1 MTTMSD
7 SPLWILGFEF
17 EAEDANARDIAAMGY
32 GGGVPMGGDLGQAPN
47 GSPVSLVIHAVK
59 DPVGANLDRV
69 QVIKGWLDEDGDTN
83 ERVYDVEWAG
93 DRGPESNGR
102 VPAIGS
108 TVDVETLTYDNTIGS
123 AELSTVWVDPDF
135 DSDERTFYYVRVL

>member
-47 GSPVSLVIHAVK
+47 GSPVSLLIHAVK

-69 QVIKGWLDEDGDTN
+69 QVIRGGSTRMATRMNGSTMWS
-83 ERVYDVEWAG
+83 
-93 DRGPESNGR
+93 GPETSDLSRMEGCPPSEAR
-102 VPAIGS
+102 S
-108 TVDVETLTYDNTIGS
+108 T
-123 AELSTVWVDPDF
+123 W
-135 DSDERTFYYVRVL
+135 RR